1 VRRYNELYLEGRLA
15 IRVAIASWF
24 LVGRFMKK
32 EDDYHDEQVVREL
45 NRYQSYLAQLV
56 KYRKAKGQDQNAYSD
71 TESANAHE
79 TKSVNSE

>member
-1 VRRYNELYLEGRLA
+1 
-15 IRVAIASWF
+15 
-24 LVGRFMKK
+24 MKK